1 MGCVWSNQR
10 TSVDKSLVQSDSE
23 CSSEEMDSAQE
34 YTLSQT
40 QIIIKEL
47 SEDKATSFESLS
59 SDDSDEF
66 ENESESKDQLQRSK
80 SKHIT
85 EASPM
90 YDFTFETKANY
101 PTFKPPKPK
110 FGPVNRFKATQEGAG
125 GGFHKEK
132 YNSTSS
138 LYIKESITKPN
149 IHELLRC
156 MSEALLYHIQ
166 KGEESGEKRYVEIFN
181 EEKHPISKY
190 YNGYNKVPDVLP
202 ICRFLTTIF
211 DVERLD
217 PECAI
222 MALAY
227 IERVMELSELTI
239 DSTNWRRIILA
250 AVILASKVWEDQS
263 VYNVDFT
270 PVFDNLSVPDLNRLE
285 REFLTLLQY
294 NVTLNR
300 SSYAKYYF
308 ELKKFSKS
316 APESFPLQP
325 LSQQNAARLED
336 HSNLTQIR
344 LTSQMRDL
352 KRAASTDHIISRK
365 NHSIAVLN

>member
-10 TSVDKSLVQSDSE
+10 NSVDRSLVQTDSE
-23 CSSEEMDSAQE
+23 SSSDMESAQE

-40 QIIIKEL
+40 QIIHKDRTDE
-47 SEDKATSFESLS
+47 KATSSFESLS
-59 SDDSDEF
+59 SSEESDEST
-66 ENESESKDQLQRSK
+66 EPHKSELKRSK
-80 SKHIT
+80 SNHVT

-90 YDFTFETKANY
+90 YEFAFESKANY

-110 FGPVNRFKATQEGAG
+110 LGPVERFKATQEGN
-125 GGFHKEK
+125 FHREK

-138 LYIKESITKPN
+138 LYIKESISKPN

-156 MSEALLYHIQ
+156 MSVALLYHIQ
-166 KGEESGEKRYVEIFN
+166 NGEEAREKRYVEIFN
-181 EEKHPISKY
+181 EEKHPISKH
-190 YNGYNKVPDVLP
+190 YNGYNRVPDVSH

-227 IERVMELSELTI
+227 IERVRELSDLTL
-239 DSTNWRRIILA
+239 DSTNWRRVMLA

-270 PVFDNLSVPDLNRLE
+270 PVFDNLSVPDLNKLE

-308 ELKKFSKS
+308 ELQKFSKVDPS
-316 APESFPLQP
+316 SFPLQP
-325 LSQQNAARLED
+325 LTQQNAARLED
-336 HSNLTQIR
+336 HSHLTQIR

-365 NHSIAVLN
+365 VHSIAVLN